1 MNVCATT
8 ITDPAPAA
16 TVAKLLQHYSI
27 WYRLKKAVAVYMRVK
42 AVLKERR
49 SQRMNDQSIK
59 PNENRSPLTVQEL
72 EDAELAIIRFT
83 QLQSFKHELR
93 TLEQASNNKLKRE
106 EQSGFK
112 KSEIQVGKTSSIYRL
127 NPFMVL

>member
-1 MNVCATT
+1 
-8 ITDPAPAA
+8 
-16 TVAKLLQHYSI
+16 
-27 WYRLKKAVAVYMRVK
+27 MRVK

-59 PNENRSPLTVQEL
+59 LNEDRSPLTVQEL

-83 QLQSFKHELR
+83 QLQSFEHELQ

-106 EQSGFK
+106 EQSHSK
-112 KSEIQVGKTSSIYRL
+112 KNEIQVGKTSSHCTASTRSWTKVSCAL
-127 NPFMVL
+127 VVD